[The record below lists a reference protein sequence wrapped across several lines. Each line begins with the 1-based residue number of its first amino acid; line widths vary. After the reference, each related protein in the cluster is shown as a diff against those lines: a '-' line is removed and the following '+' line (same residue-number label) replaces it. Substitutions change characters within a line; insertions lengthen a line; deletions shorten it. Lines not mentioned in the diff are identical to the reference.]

1 MYHKYFFW
9 FDSRHT
15 TPKII
20 KNFVNLFYWLTSQV
34 NCFPLWICSFFNFKI
49 KITFWK
55 TIYSFNIFVTTVL
68 LQSLDFS
75 VLENFCEINSRV
87 QAGLGAGTLHF
98 HNKPMRLLFR
108 VRPEKWL
115 FMSCFIF
122 ELSDLNIDALFII
135 YIYIYKF
142 INIYKC
148 IIYNIYI
155 KFPKNLLLYKIVS
168 SNVIGARMQKLHSSF
183 FFYMLFLS
191 QTLMIE
197 RTAGE
202 GKRPYLVLSTIS
214 THSRT
219 FRHLFAALNL
229 RWPPLIFIRN
239 ECNYHVFTRQNFST
253 SGNKN
258 LIKH

>member
-142 INIYKC
+142 IYIYKC
-148 IIYNIYI
+148 LIYNIYI

-183 FFYMLFLS
+183 FFLYAFS
-191 QTLMIE
+191 FANTDDW
-197 RTAGE
+197 
-202 GKRPYLVLSTIS
+202 KD
-214 THSRT
+214 SRG
-219 FRHLFAALNL
+219 RKEA
-229 RWPPLIFIRN
+229 IFIPL
-239 ECNYHVFTRQNFST
+239 YHFHSLKNIQT
-253 SGNKN
+253 S
-258 LIKH
+258 ICSFESEMTTAYFYSEQM